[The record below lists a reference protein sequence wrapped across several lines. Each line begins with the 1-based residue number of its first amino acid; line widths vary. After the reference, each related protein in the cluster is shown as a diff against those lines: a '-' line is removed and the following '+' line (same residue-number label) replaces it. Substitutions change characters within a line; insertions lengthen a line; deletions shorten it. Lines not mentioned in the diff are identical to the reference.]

1 MKKVLKITGIV
12 FICLIVLGNIAR
24 MITRPMYE
32 NSFAAQVAC
41 ANRNCPIPV
50 ALGNGAVT
58 AIHLENG
65 FLTYYLSYDN
75 PFYNLMNSV
84 DPEKVKEALL
94 MCFLCL
100 NGQGGN
106 QGNVLMD
113 KLVEENCGL
122 KVVISSSAKGKFE
135 CSATVNEIQSLRKR
149 FELDPHEALY
159 SLLSMSMEVERANL
173 PMQIEEGI
181 TMIDYSLDGE
191 NIVITAEM
199 DESLYS
205 IDELN
210 KNINAV
216 KNSMIENGVKDAD
229 SKALLDLCKI
239 SHTGLVYRY
248 VGNHTHKQCDVVICS
263 DEIRRLVP
271 TPSNVNIQ

>member
-1 MKKVLKITGIV
+1 MKKVLKIIGIAFV
-12 FICLIVLGNIAR
+12 CLIVLGNIIR
-24 MITRPMYE
+24 MITRPIYE
-32 NSFAAQVAC
+32 NSFAAQVAR
-41 ANRNCPIPV
+41 ANRDSPIPV

-75 PFYNLMNSV
+75 PFYNLMSSL
-84 DPEKVKEALL
+84 DSEKVKDALL
-94 MCFLCL
+94 MLFLCL
-100 NGQGGN
+100 NGQGEN
-106 QGNVLMD
+106 QGNALID
-113 KLVEENCGL
+113 KLVKENCGL
-122 KVVISSSAKGKFE
+122 KIVISRSAKGKFE
-135 CSATVNEIQSLRKR
+135 YSATVDEIQTLRKR

-159 SLLSMSMEVERANL
+159 SLLSMSVEAERANL
-173 PMQIEEGI
+173 PMLIEEGI
-181 TMIDYSLDGE
+181 MMIDYSLGGE

-216 KNSMIENGVKDAD
+216 KSSMIENGVNDAD
-229 SKALLDLCKI
+229 SKALFDMCKV

-248 VGNHTHKQCDVVICS
+248 VGNHTHKQCNIVIS
-263 DEIRRLVP
+263 RDEIRRLVP

>member
-32 NSFAAQVAC
+32 NSFAAQVAR

-75 PFYNLMNSV
+75 PFYNLMSGV
-84 DPEKVKEALL
+84 DQEKVKDALL

-122 KVVISSSAKGKFE
+122 KIVISSSAKGKFE

-159 SLLSMSMEVERANL
+159 SLLSMSMEAERANL

-199 DESLYS
+199 D
-205 IDELN
+205 
-210 KNINAV
+210 
-216 KNSMIENGVKDAD
+216 
-229 SKALLDLCKI
+229 
-239 SHTGLVYRY
+239 
-248 VGNHTHKQCDVVICS
+248 
-263 DEIRRLVP
+263 
-271 TPSNVNIQ
+271 

>member
-12 FICLIVLGNIAR
+12 FVCLIVLGNIAR
-24 MITRPMYE
+24 IITRPMYE
-32 NSFAAQVAC
+32 NSFAAQVAR

-75 PFYNLMNSV
+75 PFYNLMSV
-84 DPEKVKEALL
+84 DQEKVKDALL

-113 KLVEENCGL
+113 KLVEENFGL
-122 KVVISSSAKGKFE
+122 KIVISSSAKGKFE

-159 SLLSMSMEVERANL
+159 SLLSMSMEAERANL

-181 TMIDYSLDGE
+181 TMTDYSLDGE

-216 KNSMIENGVKDAD
+216 KNSMIENGVNDAD
-229 SKALLDLCKI
+229 SKALFDMCKV

-248 VGNHTHKQCDVVICS
+248 VGNHTHKQCNIVISS

>member
-1 MKKVLKITGIV
+1 
-12 FICLIVLGNIAR
+12 
-24 MITRPMYE
+24 MYE
-32 NSFAAQVAC
+32 NSFAAQVAR
-41 ANRNCPIPV
+41 ANRNCPIPI

-75 PFYNLMNSV
+75 PFYNLMSSV
-84 DPEKVKEALL
+84 DPEKVKDALL

-106 QGNVLMD
+106 QGDVLMD
-113 KLVEENCGL
+113 KLVEENFGL
-122 KVVISSSAKGKFE
+122 KIIISSSAKGKFE

-159 SLLSMSMEVERANL
+159 SLLSMSMEAERANL

-181 TMIDYSLDGE
+181 TMTDYSLDGE

-216 KNSMIENGVKDAD
+216 KNSMIENGVNDAD
-229 SKALLDLCKI
+229 SKALFDMCKV

-248 VGNHTHKQCDVVICS
+248 VGNHTQKQCNVVICS
-263 DEIRRLVP
+263 DEICRLVP